1 MNDGFS
7 PSFGW
12 LFESSDRQKKLSSY
26 IPHTDA
32 ERQQMLSAIGV
43 TTIEDLFEAV
53 PAGHRFPS
61 LNLPEAMSEMEVMA
75 ELLAFAEAN
84 EHSQDFVTFRGAGAY
99 HHFIPSVVNHITLA
113 GNFTPPTPRINLN

>member
-1 MNDGFS
+1 MTGFHPRLVGCS
-7 PSFGW
+7 NLAIG
-12 LFESSDRQKKLSSY
+12 KKSY
-26 IPHTDA
+26 RVTFPHTDA